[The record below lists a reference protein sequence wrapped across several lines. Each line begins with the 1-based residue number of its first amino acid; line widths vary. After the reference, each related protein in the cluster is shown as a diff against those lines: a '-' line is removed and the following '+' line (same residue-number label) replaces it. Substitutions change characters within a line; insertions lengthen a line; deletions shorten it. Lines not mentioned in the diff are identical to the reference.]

1 MRTLFFLSRSEL
13 YLLTMKSKALHNAF
27 FFFKKKD
34 VVEWRSPPIL
44 LGKLT
49 QNQGMFQQWYSA
61 TSCLFAFRALKLV
74 LVSPDSWSLEKFLEV
89 NTYYYTR
96 LITDNVVETGKNYL
110 QTWILLFVYGTAQL
124 PAKCRTTGFPTL
136 GSMTFCCSSTIEN
149 RSPKFHSIVYY
160 LLFVLGE
167 RNHDE

>member
-1 MRTLFFLSRSEL
+1 MEITPNTIGQVDTEPGDVSA
-13 YLLTMKSKALHNAF
+13 THQ
-27 FFFKKKD
+27 KKK
-34 VVEWRSPPIL
+34 
-44 LGKLT
+44 
-49 QNQGMFQQWYSA
+49 GMFQQWYSA